1 MIGQSLEQMR
11 KDLRLMP
18 TPALMEYK
26 KNPSKQ
32 AIDGM
37 PMDMLAGLELSRR
50 AQLQQEQMAKMAP
63 NPQQMPTVV
72 DQAAMGLAGMAQQ
85 PMPQMP
91 GAPAQFQSSAPPAP
105 QQAAPQGAPQ
115 AAPPQQMAQAPA
127 GPQMPTQPTQQQPQ
141 KLAAGGIAS
150 LGDMQMQRDQQPPS
164 PLDMS
169 GAGQPLMLAQGGI
182 VAFQNNYDQP
192 IDPNMPSTVPRE
204 DGEENKDNRTSTAGN
219 FFRDIGAWLRRQQ
232 AESLET
238 QRRNREGNQVRRDIA
253 ETRPG
258 LFEQLSPAERENRTK
273 MAEALQRYSD
283 MGKPGG
289 TPAAAAAP
297 AAGPVKPSDI
307 TVSQGGGGQPDFA
320 ALLRQ
325 AAGGGSGGSGGGS
338 NINLADLRKEI
349 ADAKKPTEQELAYQ
363 NLVKE
368 QMDAI
373 RARQSPEVSEADR
386 KRIIDEQFQQNQAM
400 SKPYYDQMKAM
411 LDEERAATKARYA
424 DKDADAMIRAGLRG
438 LTSRKPGM
446 TGFFEG
452 VGEGLDYHDKVSEL
466 EANANKANRQA
477 NMDLIKSRMSD
488 EKGDREAAQRYFD
501 SYQKN
506 KRDAETYEL
515 QRSGILMNAQK
526 GLVDVEG
533 KRERSATAM
542 QLGVERLG
550 ATMENNSLRNQLGL
564 ANLAARMQGQG
575 PKPMTINER
584 IAVEKRADELFSNPR
599 SDAFQKYVGAI
610 PNGQQL
616 LADLKNGRLKPDD
629 PKFQAIVN
637 LAKKRYTQE
646 FLGGTNRSSS
656 GVTPYDQATAELGQ

>member
-18 TPALMEYK
+18 TPVLMDYK

-72 DQAAMGLAGMAQQ
+72 DQAAMGLAGIAQQ

-105 QQAAPQGAPQ
+105 PQAAPQGAPQGAPQ

-169 GAGQPLMLAQGGI
+169 GAGQPLMMARGGI
-182 VAFQNNYDQP
+182 VAFQNNPNQP
-192 IDPNMPSTVPRE
+192 VDADMPSEE
-204 DGEENKDNRTSTAGN
+204 DEVLARNTGAAFGIYPSAGKRNRDTSTP
-219 FFRDIGAWLRRQQ
+219 D
-232 AESLET
+232 
-238 QRRNREGNQVRRDIA
+238 QRRAMENYRPRRPTGAQQLEYDRERN
-253 ETRPG
+253 
-258 LFEQLSPAERENRTK
+258 
-273 MAEALQRYSD
+273 MAEVNAQPTTPDRGPIRPEDLSVQS
-283 MGKPGG
+283 GG
-289 TPAAAAAP
+289 GNANIAAIL
-297 AAGPVKPSDI
+297 K
-307 TVSQGGGGQPDFA
+307 QMGGGG
-320 ALLRQ
+320 
-325 AAGGGSGGSGGGS
+325 GGFDMSKMQGM
-338 NINLADLRKEI
+338 IDRYM
-349 ADAKKPTEQELAYQ
+349 KPTEQETAYQ
-363 NLVKE
+363 KLVQDE
-368 QMDAI
+368 MARI
-373 RARQSPEVSEADR
+373 RDRQSPEVSEAER
-386 KRIIDEQFQQNQAM
+386 KRIIGEQFAQNQAT
-400 SKPYYDQMKAM
+400 SKPLYDKMQQMI
-411 LDEERAATKARYA
+411 DEERAATKARYA

-438 LTSRKPGM
+438 LSSRKPGM
-446 TGFFEG
+446 QGFFEG
-452 VGEGLDYHDKVSEL
+452 AAEGLDYHDKVSEL

-506 KRDAETYEL
+506 KRDAETYEI
-515 QRSGILMNAQK
+515 QRSNVLINAQK

-533 KRERSATAM
+533 KRERAGMGLQMGLERAGM
-542 QLGVERLG
+542 QAELG
-550 ATMENNSLRNQLGL
+550 AMRNQMGLMKLLGG
-564 ANLAARMQGQG
+564 NQ

-584 IAVEKRADELFSNPR
+584 LALDKRVGEVFGNPT
-599 SDAFQKYVGAI
+599 SPEFQKYVGANYTGG
-610 PNGQQL
+610 PEQL
-616 LADLKNGRLKPDD
+616 ALDLKNKRVTLDKLQPIIDR
-629 PKFQAIVN
+629 
-637 LAKKRYTQE
+637 AKKRYVE
-646 FLGGTNRSSS
+646 NLVGGTRSSS
-656 GVTPYDQATAELGQ
+656 GPTPYDQAAADLGQ

>member
-18 TPALMEYK
+18 TQALMEYK

-37 PMDMLAGLELSRR
+37 PLDMLAGLELSRR

-85 PMPQMP
+85 PTPQMP
-91 GAPAQFQSSAPPAP
+91 GVPAQFQSSAPPP
-105 QQAAPQGAPQ
+105 PPQAAPQGAPQ
-115 AAPPQQMAQAPA
+115 AAPPQQMAQAPQPPA
-127 GPQMPTQPTQQQPQ
+127 QPMQPTQQQPQ

-150 LGDMQMQRDQQPPS
+150 LGDMQMQRNQQPPS
-164 PLDMS
+164 PLDTS
-169 GAGQPLMLAQGGI
+169 GAGQPLMLARGGI
-182 VAFQNNYDQP
+182 VAFQNNPNQP
-192 IDPNMPSTVPRE
+192 VSADMPS
-204 DGEENKDNRTSTAGN
+204 EEEEPTSTAGN
-219 FFRDIGAWLRRQQ
+219 FFRGIRDFVKRQQ
-232 AESLET
+232 AESQAT
-238 QRRNREGNQVRRDIA
+238 QQRIREANQLKREINQ
-253 ETRPG
+253 TKPG
-258 LFEQLSPAERENRTK
+258 LFEALTPTQRAEREK
-273 MAEALQRYSD
+273 EVKVLQGYRD
-283 MGKPGG
+283 MGKT
-289 TPAAAAAP
+289 TPTPTAAP
-297 AAGPVKPSDI
+297 APDAFKGVDPTDI
-307 TVSQGGGGQPDFA
+307 MIEKGGRGQPDFA

-325 AAGGGSGGSGGGS
+325 AAGSGGGGGS
-338 NINLADLRKEI
+338 NLNLADLRREI
-349 ADAKKPTEQELAYQ
+349 AEAKKPTEQEIAYQ
-363 NLVKE
+363 NLVQE
-368 QMDAI
+368 QMNAI
-373 RARQSPEVSEADR
+373 RNRQSPEVSEAER
-386 KRIIDEQFQQNQAM
+386 KRIIDEQFRQNQAM

-438 LTSRKPGM
+438 LSSRKPGM

-477 NMDLIKSRMSD
+477 NMDLMKSRMSD

-515 QRSGILMNAQK
+515 QRSNILINVQK

-533 KRERSATAM
+533 KRERAGTAM

-550 ATMENNSLRNQLGL
+550 SQMENNSLRNQLGL
-564 ANLAARMQGQG
+564 AQLAARMQGQG

-656 GVTPYDQATAELGQ
+656 SVTPYDQATAELGQ